1 MNVTKNTKIIKR
13 KEEPKFI
20 FNENNINIVNSYI
33 AQDILQDK
41 SELTIYP
48 LKRNAIIFLAYLE
61 KQNIDIQD
69 INTNVIEKYIDS
81 LPNYYSRFTKKNT
94 YKYLKDFLKYL
105 YKIRIVNEK
114 LYLFIPNIKVS
125 SYSKIPS
132 VFTDNEIKEI
142 FNAIDRN
149 CYSGRLIYA
158 ISLLALRYGLRT
170 IDIKN
175 LKFENIDWK
184 NRKIKLIQSKTKVPI
199 ELPLLDDIAD
209 ALIDYIK
216 NARSKSKTNYIFVN
230 LKGKQYSINTKFHY
244 ELSRFVDKTNLDLNG
259 RKKGIYSFKH
269 SLASRLLKENIPL
282 PIISSILGHTSTI
295 STLNYIK
302 VDNNQLKK
310 CCLNV
315 EDIYD

>member
-1 MNVTKNTKIIKR
+1 MSVTENNKIKR

-20 FNENNINIVNSYI
+20 FNQTNINIVNSYI
-33 AQDILQDK
+33 EQDIFHNK

-48 LKRNAIIFLAYLE
+48 LKRNAIIFLAFLE
-61 KQNIDIQD
+61 KQNIDIKN
-69 INTNVIEKYIDS
+69 ININIVEKYIGS
-81 LPNYYSRFTKKNT
+81 LPNYYSRFTKRNICR
-94 YKYLKDFLKYL
+94 YLKNFLKYL
-105 YKIRIVNEK
+105 SEIKIINEN
-114 LYLFIPNIKVS
+114 LYLFIPNIRTS
-125 SYSKIPS
+125 NYSKIPS
-132 VFTDNEIKEI
+132 TFTDGEIKEI

-149 CYSGRLIYA
+149 CYSGKLIYA
-158 ISLLALRYGLRT
+158 ISLLVLRYGLRT

-184 NRKIKLIQSKTKVPI
+184 NRKIKIIQSKTKVSI
-199 ELPLLDDIAD
+199 ELPLLDDVAD

-216 NARSKSKTNYIFVN
+216 NARSKSETNYIFVN
-230 LKGKQYSINTKFHY
+230 LKGNQYSINTKFHY
-244 ELSRFVDKTNLDLNG
+244 EFSRFVDKTNLDLNG

-302 VDNNQLKK
+302 IDNNQLEK
-310 CCLNV
+310 CCLNT
-315 EDIYD
+315 EKIYD